1 MSLSSTFPDV
11 EIPDVS
17 ATDYVLRAATR
28 LPDHP
33 AVIDGV
39 SGQTLSFAQLAGYI
53 DRFAAALAER
63 GIQKG
68 DVVAVF
74 SPNTIYYPVVFH
86 GIARTGAISTT
97 INSLYGPD
105 EIAFQL
111 KDAGAKLL
119 ITVSPFLDRALAAA
133 KLHSLDAIIVLD
145 GAEGHESLQDLLTSK
160 APSVQVDIDAA
171 NDLVTLPYSSG
182 TTGLAKGVMLT
193 HRNLVANIRQCEP
206 LFHLDENERIMAVL
220 PFFHIYGLTV
230 LMNIGLSMGA
240 SLVTLPR
247 FELEQFLGAL
257 QEHKVTRIYA
267 APPMVL
273 ALAKH
278 PIVDNYDLSSVQ
290 TIFSGAAPLDQELA
304 LMCERRLNLRV
315 CQGYGMTELSP
326 VSHSTPDGVDAPRGC
341 VGVALPNTESR
352 LVDPDSGEDSA
363 DGERGELWVR
373 GPQVMKGYLNNREAT
388 AATLDEDGWLHTGDV
403 ALVDED
409 GFFWIVD
416 RVKELIKYKGYQVA
430 PAELEAVLLS
440 HPSIAD
446 AAVIGVPDEE
456 GGEAPKAFV
465 VPVPGQELT
474 AADVMDFVTAKVAP
488 HKKVRHVEFLDAIP
502 KAASGKIFRKDLC
515 AREKQNSAS

>member
-1 MSLSSTFPDV
+1 MTLPSTFPDV

-28 LPDHP
+28 APDHP

-39 SGQTLSFAQLAGYI
+39 SGQTLTFAQLAGYI

-63 GIQKG
+63 GVVKG
-68 DVVAVF
+68 DVIAVF
-74 SPNTIYYPVVFH
+74 SPNTIYYPVLFH

-97 INSLYGPD
+97 INSLYTPD

-111 KDAGAKLL
+111 KDAGAKMI
-119 ITVSPFLDRALAAA
+119 ITVSPFLERALAAA
-133 KLHSLDAIIVLD
+133 QLHPVEAVIVLD
-145 GAEGHESLQDLLTSK
+145 GAEGHESLQDLLTST
-160 APSVQVDIDAA
+160 APSVEVAIDAA

-206 LFHLDENERIMAVL
+206 LFHLSENDRIIAVL

-240 SLVTLPR
+240 ALVTLPR
-247 FELEQFLGAL
+247 FDLEQFLGAL

-278 PIVDNYDLSSVQ
+278 PMVDNYDLSSVQ
-290 TIFSGAAPLDQELA
+290 VIFSGAAPLDQDLA
-304 LMCERRLNLRV
+304 LACERRLNLRV

-326 VSHSTPDGVDAPRGC
+326 VSHATPDGVEAPRGC

-352 LVDPDSGEDSA
+352 LVDPDTGQDA
-363 DGERGELWVR
+363 AAGERGELWVR
-373 GPQVMKGYLNNREAT
+373 GPQVMKGYLNNAEAT
-388 AATLDEDGWLHTGDV
+388 AATLDEDGWLHSGDV
-403 ALVDED
+403 AVVDDD

-430 PAELEAVLLS
+430 PAELEAVLLG
-440 HPSIAD
+440 HPAISD

-465 VPVPGQELT
+465 VIAAGSELS
-474 AADVMDFVTAKVAP
+474 ADEVMEFVTAKVAP

-502 KAASGKIFRKDLC
+502 KAASGKIFRKDLR
-515 AREKQNSAS
+515 AREAAKD